1 MMYRIFTEFML
12 CWVLNFVG
20 SCRVSEEERQDSEA
34 WFTSCGNFLEAARQ
48 SEKDNVRYK
57 YFPQFPILSLKST
70 VCVYMMEVS
79 LYTES
84 DQQTKP
90 SPDADKLS
98 GRRLFSPEKSKVS
111 KQVKYTTG
119 HRNSSYNT

>member
-1 MMYRIFTEFML
+1 MT
-12 CWVLNFVG
+12 
-20 SCRVSEEERQDSEA
+20 
-34 WFTSCGNFLEAARQ
+34 
-48 SEKDNVRYK
+48 
-57 YFPQFPILSLKST
+57 
-70 VCVYMMEVS
+70 EVS

-119 HRNSSYNT
+119 QRNSSYNT